1 MNDMLKRLN
10 HIAIAV
16 PNLDIAVDNYKKAFG
31 TEITS
36 KQELIKH
43 GVTTVFIKLDNTNI
57 ELLEPLGKDSPIDK
71 FLKRNPAGS
80 IHHLCYE
87 VEDIK
92 LAILNLQNKGYNIL
106 GNGIPREGAHGK
118 PVIFL
123 HPKEFNG
130 TLIELEEI

>member
-1 MNDMLKRLN
+1 MIDMLKRLN

-16 PNLDIAVDNYKKAFG
+16 PDLDIAVNNYKNAFDAKV
-31 TEITS
+31 TP

-43 GVTTVFIKLDNTNI
+43 GVTTAFIKLANTNI
-57 ELLEPLGKDSPIDK
+57 ELLEPLGEDSPISK

-80 IHHLCYE
+80 IHHVCYE
-87 VEDIK
+87 VIDIK
-92 LAILNLQNKGYNIL
+92 LAILNLQNKGYSIL

-123 HPKEFNG
+123 HPKGFNR
-130 TLIELEEI
+130 TLIELEEV

>member
-31 TEITS
+31 IEITS

-106 GNGIPREGAHGK
+106 GNGMPREGAHGK

>member
-16 PNLDIAVDNYKKAFG
+16 PNLDIAVDNYKKAFEI
-31 TEITS
+31 EITS

-130 TLIELEEI
+130 TLIELEEN

>member
-1 MNDMLKRLN
+1 MIEMLKRLN
-10 HIAIAV
+10 HIAIVV
-16 PNLDIAVDNYKKAFG
+16 PNLDVAVDNYKKAFG
-31 TEITS
+31 AEVTP
-36 KQELIKH
+36 KQKLIKH
-43 GVTTVFIKLDNTNI
+43 GVTTAFIKLDNTNI
-57 ELLEPLGKDSPIDK
+57 ELLEPLGKNSPIDK
-71 FLKRNPAGS
+71 FLKRNPVGS

-92 LAILNLQNKGYNIL
+92 LAILNLQNKGYYIL

-130 TLIELEEI
+130 TLIELEEK

>member
-16 PNLDIAVDNYKKAFG
+16 PNLDIAVDNYKKAFEI
-31 TEITS
+31 EITS
-36 KQELIKH
+36 KQELINH

-130 TLIELEEI
+130 TLIELEEN

>member
-1 MNDMLKRLN
+1 MLKRLN

-31 TEITS
+31 IEITS

-92 LAILNLQNKGYNIL
+92 FAILNLQNKGYNIL

-130 TLIELEEI
+130 TLIELEEN